1 MLPVNSLVSQKCTDF
16 KNNISTAV
24 IPSSNM
30 KVMFLKIPVGVK
42 LQVEKISLKK
52 NEARGHSQ
60 ERIYTFHTF
69 HFSLTK
75 YLCMYCVCIKATH

>member
-16 KNNISTAV
+16 KNNISITV

-52 NEARGHSQ
+52 NEAGVTVKKES
-60 ERIYTFHTF
+60 IKALTL
-69 HFSLTK
+69 SLTK
-75 YLCMYCVCIKATH
+75 YLCMYCVYIRATH